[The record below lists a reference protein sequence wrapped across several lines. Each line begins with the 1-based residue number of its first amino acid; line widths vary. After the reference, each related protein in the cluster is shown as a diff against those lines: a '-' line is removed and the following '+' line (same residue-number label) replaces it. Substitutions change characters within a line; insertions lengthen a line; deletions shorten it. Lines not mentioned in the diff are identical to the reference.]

1 MTKSCARSLRRT
13 TLLVASGWILVA
25 QCVIGCRQGNANVG
39 ELRTSEEPHER
50 RTLTL
55 SAEQIQHG
63 AIRWAP
69 AEQVAI
75 GNTIEAPGHLL
86 PDEDRTAHLGA
97 PARGRIVTI
106 RVNVGDRVSAG
117 QPLVTLQSQ
126 EAVSARAD
134 VARAEA
140 ELRSRQAAANFA
152 GTARDRAERL
162 LELKAASRQDV
173 ERARTDDEL
182 ARAAQSGTE
191 AEVERARAAL
201 TQLGVTASGEMVI
214 RTPIAGVV
222 LKREA
227 IPGAVVDAGAAL
239 ITVSNIGALWLEAA
253 MTEAVATSLRPGAGV
268 RFQVPAFANDTFEA
282 RIQNV
287 GAGLDPLTRTVTVRA
302 VVSNPS
308 GRLRP
313 EMFAKVWVNAGATRG
328 AVMVPGDAV
337 QLLDDRPVVFV
348 AHSDEP
354 HGTRF
359 ERRDVELGSRT
370 GNRAEIVKGVQPGD
384 LVVGEGAFA
393 VKSEFARAKIP
404 AES

>member
-1 MTKSCARSLRRT
+1 MSSSCKRDRRMT
-13 TLLVASGWILVA
+13 TLPVAGVWILVLLSA
-25 QCVIGCRQGNANVG
+25 IGCRQGNADTR
-39 ELRTSEEPHER
+39 ESRTSEEPHER

-55 SAEQIQHG
+55 SADQIQHG

-69 AEQVAI
+69 AERVTVS
-75 GNTIEAPGHLL
+75 NTIETPGQLL

-97 PARGRIVTI
+97 PARGRIVAI
-106 RVNVGDRVSAG
+106 RVNVGDRVSEG

-134 VARAEA
+134 MARAEA
-140 ELRSRQAAANFA
+140 ELRSRQAASNFA

-162 LELKAASRQDV
+162 LELKAASRQEV

-182 ARAAQSGTE
+182 ARAAQSETE
-191 AEVERARAAL
+191 AEVERARAAFA
-201 TQLGVTASGEMVI
+201 QLGVTTGGEMVV

-239 ITVSNIGALWLEAA
+239 ITVSNIGTLWLQAA
-253 MTEAVATSLRPGAGV
+253 ITEAVVTSLRPGAGV
-268 RFQVPAFANDTFEA
+268 RFEVPAFANDTFEA

-287 GAGLDPLTRTVTVRA
+287 GAGLDPSTRTVTVRA

-313 EMFAKVWVNAGATRG
+313 EMFAKVWVSAGATRA

-337 QLLDDRPVVFV
+337 QLLDDRPVIFI

-354 HGTRF
+354 HTTRF

-370 GNRAEIVKGVQPGD
+370 GNRAEIVKGVQPGE
-384 LVVGEGAFA
+384 LVVVEGAFA

>member
-1 MTKSCARSLRRT
+1 MSRSCARSLRT
-13 TLLVASGWILVA
+13 IMLPVAGVWVLVLLS
-25 QCVIGCRQGNANVG
+25 VIGCRQGNADAR
-39 ELRTSEEPHER
+39 ESRTSEEPHER

-69 AEQVAI
+69 AERVTVS
-75 GNTIEAPGHLL
+75 NTIETPGQLL

-97 PARGRIVTI
+97 PARGRIVAI

-117 QPLVTLQSQ
+117 QPLVTLESQ

-152 GTARDRAERL
+152 GTARARAERL
-162 LELKAASRQDV
+162 LELKAASRQEV

-182 ARAAQSGTE
+182 ARAAQSETE

-227 IPGAVVDAGAAL
+227 MPGAVVDAGAAL

-253 MTEAVATSLRPGAGV
+253 ITEAVATSLRPGARV

-313 EMFAKVWVNAGATRG
+313 EMFAKVWVSAGTARG

-337 QLLDDRPVVFV
+337 QLLDDRPVIFI

-370 GNRAEIVKGVQPGD
+370 GNRAEIVKGVQPGE
-384 LVVGEGAFA
+384 LVVVEGAFA